1 MRFFG
6 TLWFLRHV
14 YNNEIIVV
22 VRNVSCVQVLYGET
36 PCNPDIT
43 ILDLEEFGKLGKSLP
58 GVVTI
63 VDSTFGTPYLQKP
76 IKHGVDIVVHS
87 A

>member
-1 MRFFG
+1 
-6 TLWFLRHV
+6 
-14 YNNEIIVV
+14 
-22 VRNVSCVQVLYGET
+22 LYGET
-36 PCNPDIT
+36 PCNPDNT
-43 ILDLEEFGKLGKSLP
+43 IIDLDEFGKLGKSVR

>member
-1 MRFFG
+1 MFCAQCVLYVVEKIMRS
-6 TLWFLRHV
+6 T
-14 YNNEIIVV
+14 YNLK
-22 VRNVSCVQVLYGET
+22 VLYGET
-36 PCNPDIT
+36 PCNPDNT
-43 ILDLEEFGKLGKSLP
+43 ILDLEEFGKLGKSLA